1 MVLTEGE
8 ERAVKKTFG
17 WGILGPGNIAH
28 RFATDL
34 KNLSEAKLAA
44 VGSRSVE
51 RASAFAAG
59 FGADRAYGSYEELAA
74 DPEVDAIYI
83 ATPHPFH
90 REHTLLCLEHGK
102 AVLCE
107 KPMGV
112 NERQVRDMVAC
123 ARAQDVFL
131 MEAMWTRFLPA
142 IAQVREWLRD
152 GAIGDV
158 RMLSAD
164 FCFRTGWNPTG
175 RLLNPD
181 LAGGAL
187 LDVGVYTV
195 ALAAMVLGDSPEE
208 IKASAHIGETGVDE
222 QTAMLLRYAGGALAI
237 LSCAVRTRTPQE
249 ARIQGTEG
257 SIYIPAFWHAT
268 SAFLNVGDDEP
279 VEFAGSV
286 GYHYEASEVMS
297 CLASGEKESAT
308 MPLDESIAIA
318 RMLEQARSIVG
329 LTYPMERAE

>member
-1 MVLTEGE
+1 V
-8 ERAVKKTFG
+8 VKTFE
-17 WGILGPGNIAH
+17 WGILGPGNIAR

-34 KNLSEAKLAA
+34 KNLPEAKLAA

-51 RASAFAAG
+51 RASAFAAE

-74 DPEVDAIYI
+74 DPDVDAIYV

-107 KPMGV
+107 KPMGI
-112 NERQVRDMVAC
+112 NERQVRDMVDC

-131 MEAMWTRFLPA
+131 MEAMWTRFLPV
-142 IAQVREWLRD
+142 IVRVREWLQD

-164 FCFRTGWNPTG
+164 FGFRTGWNPQG
-175 RLLNPD
+175 RLLNLD

-187 LDVGVYTV
+187 LDVGVYVV
-195 ALAAMVLGDSPEE
+195 ALAAMVLGDSPVEVQ
-208 IKASAHIGETGVDE
+208 ASAHIGETGVDE
-222 QTAMLLRYAGGALAI
+222 QTAVLLRYADGALAV

-257 SIYIPAFWHAT
+257 SIYIPDFWHAT
-268 SAFLNVGDDEP
+268 SAVLQVGDAEP
-279 VEFAGSV
+279 VAFEGPV
-286 GYHYEASEVMS
+286 GYHYEAAEVMS
-297 CLASGEKESAT
+297 CLASGDTESAT
-308 MPLDESIAIA
+308 MPLDESIAVA
-318 RMLEQARSIVG
+318 RMLEEARSIVG
-329 LTYPMERAE
+329 LSYPMERAE

>member
-1 MVLTEGE
+1 
-8 ERAVKKTFG
+8 
-17 WGILGPGNIAH
+17 
-28 RFATDL
+28 
-34 KNLSEAKLAA
+34 
-44 VGSRSVE
+44 
-51 RASAFAAG
+51 
-59 FGADRAYGSYEELAA
+59 
-74 DPEVDAIYI
+74 VDAVYV

-112 NERQVRDMVAC
+112 KERQVREVVDC

-142 IAQVREWLRD
+142 IGKVREWLQG

-158 RMLSAD
+158 RMVTAD
-164 FCFRTGWNPTG
+164 FGFRTGWNPEG

-195 ALAAMVLGDSPEE
+195 AFAAMVLGDSPVE
-208 IKASAHIGETGVDE
+208 IQASAHIGETGVDE
-222 QTAMLLRYAGGALAI
+222 QSAMLLRYADGALAL
-237 LSCAVRTRTPQE
+237 LSCAVRTSTPQE

-257 SIYIPAFWHAT
+257 SIHIPGCWHAT
-268 SAFLNVGDDEP
+268 SAFLQVGNADP
-279 VEFAGSV
+279 VEFEGPV
-286 GYHYEASEVMS
+286 GYHYEAAEVMS
-297 CLASGEKESAT
+297 CLASGDKESAT

-318 RMLEQARSIVG
+318 RTLEQARSIVG
-329 LTYPMERAE
+329 LT

>member
-1 MVLTEGE
+1 M
-8 ERAVKKTFG
+8 VKKQFG

-34 KNLSEAKLAA
+34 RNLPAARLAA
-44 VGSRSVE
+44 VGSRSPE
-51 RASAFAAG
+51 RAAAFAAS
-59 FGADRAYGSYEELAA
+59 FGADRAYGSYEELVA
-74 DPEVDAIYI
+74 DPRVDAVYV

-112 NERQVRDMVAC
+112 NERQVRDVVDC

-142 IAQVREWLRD
+142 IGKVREWLQG

-158 RMLSAD
+158 RMVTAD
-164 FCFRTGWNPTG
+164 FGFRTGWNPEG

-195 ALAAMVLGDSPEE
+195 AFAAMVLGDSPVE
-208 IKASAHIGETGVDE
+208 IQASAHIGETGVDE
-222 QTAMLLRYAGGALAI
+222 QSAMLLRYADGALAL
-237 LSCAVRTRTPQE
+237 LSCAVRTSTPQE

-257 SIYIPAFWHAT
+257 SIHIPGFWHAT
-268 SAFLNVGDDEP
+268 SAFLQVGNADP
-279 VEFAGSV
+279 VEFEGPV
-286 GYHYEASEVMS
+286 GYHYEAAEVMS
-297 CLASGEKESAT
+297 CLASGDKESAT

-318 RMLEQARSIVG
+318 RTLEQARSIVG
-329 LTYPMERAE
+329 LT

>member
-1 MVLTEGE
+1 ME
-8 ERAVKKTFG
+8 KTFE

-34 KNLSEAKLAA
+34 EKLPEAKLAA
-44 VGSRSVE
+44 VGSRSAE
-51 RASAFAAG
+51 RARTFAAE

-74 DPEVDAIYI
+74 DPDVDAIYI

-90 REHTLLCLEHGK
+90 REHTILCLEHGK

-112 NERQVRDMVAC
+112 NERQVRDMVDC
-123 ARAQDVFL
+123 ARAQGTFL
-131 MEAMWTRFLPA
+131 MEAMWTRFLPVTV
-142 IAQVREWLRD
+142 QVRKWLQE
-152 GAIGDV
+152 GSIGQV

-164 FCFRTGWNPTG
+164 FGFRTGWNPQG
-175 RLLNPD
+175 RLLNLD

-195 ALAAMVLGDSPEE
+195 AYAAMVLGDAPVEVQ
-208 IKASAHIGETGVDE
+208 ASAHIGKTGVDE
-222 QTAMLLRYAGGALAI
+222 QTAMLLRYASGALAT
-237 LSCAVRTRTPQE
+237 LFCAVRTRTPQE
-249 ARIQGTEG
+249 ARILGTEG
-257 SIYIPAFWHAT
+257 SIHVPGFWHAT
-268 SAFLNVGDDEP
+268 SAVLQVGDAEP
-279 VEFAGSV
+279 VAFGGPV
-286 GYHYEASEVMS
+286 GYHYEAAEVVS
-297 CLASGEKESAT
+297 CLASGDRESAT

-318 RMLEQARSIVG
+318 RTLEEARSMVG